1 MILKAMWAK
10 NSPASKFLLTI
21 GMVII
26 GAFLFSLVAFGLASA
41 IYGIDPTQLESL
53 LGDLDNPLTIPV
65 LKLIQTVS
73 EIGTFILPAIFV
85 AYTFNQ
91 SAMGYLHLDKKVN
104 WITVA
109 AVFAMLIAAVP
120 VINFLGELNSRMVLP
135 SWLAGLERQMKESE
149 DQAARLTEKFL
160 EIKSPFQFGYAM
172 IMVAVLPA
180 LGEELLFRGVLQRI
194 FSEWSQSKHT
204 GIWATAI
211 LFSAMH
217 MQFYGFVP
225 RMLLGVMLGY
235 LFLWSGSLWLPIL
248 AHFFNNGAAVIASYL
263 YRENSISINPDTIGT
278 EQDYTAVIVSALL
291 TAGMVWFIYNRET
304 KNRMAGE
311 GIGKLQG

>member
-1 MILKAMWAK
+1 MQLKAMWAN

-26 GAFLFSLVAFGLASA
+26 GAFLFSLVAFGLCAVV
-41 IYGIDPTQLESL
+41 YGIDPTQLEGL
-53 LGDLDNPLTIPV
+53 LSDLDNPLTIPV

-85 AYTFNQ
+85 AYTFDQ

-135 SWLAGLERQMKESE
+135 SWLAGVERQMKESE
-149 DQAARLTEKFL
+149 EQAARLTEKFL

-180 LGEELLFRGVLQRI
+180 LGEELLFRGILQRI
-194 FSEWSQSKHT
+194 FSEWSGNKHT

-225 RMLLGVMLGY
+225 RMLLGVLLGY
-235 LFLWSGSLWLPIL
+235 LFVWSGSLWLPVL
-248 AHFFNNGAAVIASYL
+248 AHFINNGAAVIASYL
-263 YRENSISINPDTIGT
+263 YKENSISINPDTIGT
-278 EQDYTAVIVSALL
+278 EQDYSTLLVSAII
-291 TAGMVWFIYNRET
+291 TAGLLWFIYKRRRIEPAFQRE
-304 KNRMAGE
+304 E
-311 GIGKLQG
+311 